1 MTGTLT
7 VPLEYGPR
15 VEAEMRAILSS
26 PSAPFEPLYGMMHY
40 HLGWVDEGFSPR
52 QAYPGKLVR
61 PSLLL
66 LSCEAVGGDWKAA
79 LPAAAAVELLHN
91 FSLIHDDIED
101 DSLTRRGRPTVWS
114 LWGIAHA
121 INVGDV
127 MFSHAYKALSRLH
140 RNGITRER
148 TQEAYGLL
156 NEACI
161 SLCQGQ
167 YLDLAFERRAEV
179 DVALYLQMIENKTAS
194 LIACSAEMG
203 ALVGGANPSVVR
215 RYRRFGQELGIGFQ
229 IMDDILGIWGDPEL
243 TGKPACDDLRAK
255 KKTLP
260 VLHSMAQEKEPDAG
274 TLRDLYCRDQ
284 IGEPDIEGML
294 EALERTASRE
304 HARVVLRE
312 RRHKALRE
320 LEALGVLN
328 EAQQKLASLS
338 RSILDREY

>member
-1 MTGTLT
+1 MTDTT
-7 VPLEYGPR
+7 IAPPEYAPR
-15 VEAEMRAILSS
+15 VEQEMRAILSS

-40 HLGWVDEGFSPR
+40 HLGWVDASFSPR

-114 LWGIAHA
+114 VWGIAHA
-121 INVGDV
+121 INVGDI
-127 MFSHAYKALSRLH
+127 MFSHAYHAISRLH
-140 RNGITRER
+140 TNGIATETVR
-148 TQEAYGLL
+148 TAYGLL

-167 YLDLAFERRAEV
+167 YLDLAFEGKGEV
-179 DVALYLQMIENKTAS
+179 DVALYLQMIEKKTAS

-203 ALVGGANPSVVR
+203 ALLGGAHTSVVR
-215 RYRRFGQELGIGFQ
+215 RYRRFGHEVGIGFQ
-229 IMDDILGIWGDPEL
+229 IMDDILGIWGDPEI

-260 VLHSMAQEKEPDAG
+260 VLHSMAQEKEPHTG
-274 TLRDLYCRDQ
+274 TLRDLYSRDQ
-284 IGEPDIEGML
+284 IADPEIESL
-294 EALERTASRE
+294 LKALERTASRQ
-304 HARVVLRE
+304 HAHDVLRE
-312 RRHKALRE
+312 RRDKALRE
-320 LEALGVLN
+320 LKAVGVHN
-328 EAQQKLASLS
+328 EAQQRLASLS